1 MIQSTHIQRR
11 CFEIIFERVESNR
24 EEVNHPSP
32 LPPDIENILRQ
43 NNVEK
48 CIVREQ

>member
-24 EEVNHPSP
+24 EEVSHPSP
-32 LPPDIENILRQ
+32 RY
-43 NNVEK
+43 
-48 CIVREQ
+48 REYFTAK